1 MRITRHL
8 HVIGRVQGVFFRES
22 MRREA
27 IQRGVSGWVRNRP
40 DGTVEAV
47 LQGETSQVEALI
59 TWARRGPSAAQ
70 VLNIEVSEAQG
81 TFEGF
86 ENRPTA

>member
-1 MRITRHL
+1 MRINRHL

-27 IQRGVSGWVRNRP
+27 IQRGVSGWVRNRA
-40 DGTVEAV
+40 DGSVEAV

-59 TWARRGPSAAQ
+59 VWARRGPPAAQ
-70 VLNIEVSEAQG
+70 VLSIEVSEAKG
-81 TFEGF
+81 TFSGF
-86 ENRPTA
+86 EKRPTA

>member
-8 HVIGRVQGVFFRES
+8 HLNGRVQGVFFRES

-27 IQRGVSGWVRNRP
+27 IQHGVSGWVRNSA
-40 DGTVEAV
+40 DGSVEAM

-59 TWARRGPSAAQ
+59 DWARRGPPAAQ
-70 VLNIEVSEAQG
+70 VLGIEVSEAEG
-81 TFEGF
+81 TFSGF
-86 ENRPTA
+86 EIRPTA